1 MARREPR
8 RLSRRQ
14 FAFLGTQAV
23 GAVVTVLLGIPIVG
37 FILSPLFHRQQVLW
51 RQVGDIS
58 GVPDRQPTKFVVS
71 FPQDE
76 WTTAN
81 EDLAVYVVKINSN
94 YLVFSN
100 VCTHMQCPVRWQADL
115 GQFLCP
121 CHGGAYYADGAR
133 ASGPPERGL
142 FEYDHKIAA
151 NTLMINVGRMP
162 TLAEPSS
169 ASVKVP
175 LMQLDGTTHL
185 ASIEKPKPRCASCQG

>member
-1 MARREPR
+1 MAHRDPR

-14 FAFLGTQAV
+14 FNFLGTQAV

-37 FILSPLFHRQQVLW
+37 FILSPLFRRQQVLW

-58 GVPDRQPTKFVVS
+58 GVPDRQPTKFLVS

-81 EDLAVYVVKINSN
+81 EDLAVYVVKINSR

-121 CHGGAYYADGAR
+121 CHGGLYDITGQNIG
-133 ASGPPERGL
+133 GPP
-142 FEYDHKIAA
+142 
-151 NTLMINVGRMP
+151 
-162 TLAEPSS
+162 
-169 ASVKVP
+169 
-175 LMQLDGTTHL
+175 
-185 ASIEKPKPRCASCQG
+185 PKPLPQYVHRIDGSTLFIQNSFTESI